1 MLKAKRSSIAQVNS
15 RFEQNP
21 HNILET
27 KSKNLLRILIPCN
40 FKGTELQTAF
50 DQKEHRKAALVSPYR
65 KQHNDHL
72 LSKLSPYFRNCV
84 SHDLLRAKL
93 SSQDK
98 LPSLCYSCNK
108 ALDGRHEKTISFNRI
123 KLKRRTFPVITG
135 DEDHKEDMRE
145 QLTTSSPWKNNNR
158 EYQQTYKNA
167 TSFTPSQRFKKAQS
181 FVEFNEPIY
190 TRSPSFI
197 LPDVIKI
204 TPQKKTTTRQKN
216 KKVYDVG
223 IAPPPTPNVRY
234 IRDLSPEVRNLCVL
248 AMASMT

>member
-1 MLKAKRSSIAQVNS
+1 
-15 RFEQNP
+15 
-21 HNILET
+21 
-27 KSKNLLRILIPCN
+27 
-40 FKGTELQTAF
+40 
-50 DQKEHRKAALVSPYR
+50 
-65 KQHNDHL
+65 
-72 LSKLSPYFRNCV
+72 
-84 SHDLLRAKL
+84 
-93 SSQDK
+93 
-98 LPSLCYSCNK
+98 
-108 ALDGRHEKTISFNRI
+108 
-123 KLKRRTFPVITG
+123 
-135 DEDHKEDMRE
+135 MRE
-145 QLTTSSPWKNNNR
+145 QLTTSSPWKSNNR

-167 TSFTPSQRFKKAQS
+167 TSFTPFQRFKKAQS
-181 FVEFNEPIY
+181 FVAFNEPIY